1 MQIVY
6 KDKALILQPK
16 TKGKFKILIP
26 INLVMNMKQLR
37 KIMMAFCL
45 MVVATLSANAQTM
58 ENVKIQGDHGL
69 LDAVIQKPKMKD
81 GEKVRVAII
90 CHGFGSNK
98 ERPLLRTIAD
108 SLQAKGFASIRFDF
122 NGCGKSEGKFEDMT
136 VPNEIEDAKR
146 VIAYAIQQPWAGDI
160 SLVGH
165 SQGGVVASMVAG
177 ELKGSIRSIAL
188 CAPAAVLRDDALR
201 GQLQGGTYDAG
212 NIPEIVTV
220 PGRNIKVG
228 RNYCVSAQILPI
240 YETALQYE
248 GPVILVHGT
257 ADRIVPYTYSE
268 RYKNGYKNAKLCL
281 LPGVDHSFTVKGSVE
296 RAASLVSN
304 FLVRN

>member
-1 MQIVY
+1 MRAY
-6 KDKALILQPK
+6 KKFIMALCLILGG
-16 TKGKFKILIP
+16 TT
-26 INLVMNMKQLR
+26 MSM
-37 KIMMAFCL
+37 
-45 MVVATLSANAQTM
+45 AQTS

-69 LDAVIQKPKMKD
+69 LDAIIQKPKMKD

-98 ERPLLRTIAD
+98 ERPLLKSIAD
-108 SLQAKGFASIRFDF
+108 SLQAKGIASIRFDF

-146 VIAYAIQQPWAGDI
+146 VVAYALQQPWVSDI

-177 ELKGSIRSIAL
+177 ELKGSIRSVAL
-188 CAPAAVLRDDALR
+188 CAPAAVLRDDAIR

-212 NIPEIVTV
+212 NIPETITI
-220 PGRNIKVG
+220 PGRNLKVG
-228 RNYCVSAQILPI
+228 RNYCATAQTLPI

-268 RYKNGYKNAKLCL
+268 RYKAGYKNAELYL
-281 LPGVDHSFTVKGSVE
+281 LPGVDHSFTAEQSRL

-304 FLVRN
+304 FILNH

>member
-1 MQIVY
+1 M
-6 KDKALILQPK
+6 KA
-16 TKGKFKILIP
+16 
-26 INLVMNMKQLR
+26 LR
-37 KIMMAFCL
+37 KILMAVCL
-45 MVVATLSANAQTM
+45 LATATLSANAQTSK
-58 ENVKIQGDHGL
+58 NVKIQGDHGL
-69 LDAVIQKPKMKD
+69 LDAIIQKPKMNKD
-81 GEKVRVAII
+81 SKVRLAII

-98 ERPLLRTIAD
+98 ERPLLKAIAD
-108 SLQAKGFASIRFDF
+108 SLQSKGIASIRFDF

-146 VIAYAIQQPWAGDI
+146 VIAYALQQPWVADI

-177 ELKGSIRSIAL
+177 ELKGSIRSVAL

-220 PGRNIKVG
+220 PGRNLKVG
-228 RNYCVSAQILPI
+228 RNYCVTAQTLPI

-248 GPVILVHGT
+248 GPVILIHGT

-268 RYKNGYKNAKLCL
+268 RYKAGYKNAKLYL
-281 LPGVDHSFTVKGSVE
+281 LPGVDHSFTAEQSRL
-296 RAASLVSN
+296 RAASLVSD
-304 FLVRN
+304 FIVKH

>member
-1 MQIVY
+1 
-6 KDKALILQPK
+6 
-16 TKGKFKILIP
+16 
-26 INLVMNMKQLR
+26 MKELR
-37 KIMMAFCL
+37 KIMMAICL
-45 MVVATLSANAQTM
+45 LLVATLSANAQTM

-69 LDAVIQKPKMKD
+69 LDAVIQKPKMKN

-98 ERPLLRTIAD
+98 ERPLLRAIAD
-108 SLQAKGFASIRFDF
+108 SLQAKGIASIRFDF
-122 NGCGKSEGKFEDMT
+122 NGCGKSDGRYEDMT
-136 VPNEIEDAKR
+136 VPNEIVDAEK
-146 VIAYAIQQPWAGDI
+146 VVAYAMQQPWVSDI
-160 SLVGH
+160 SIVGH

-177 ELKGSIRSIAL
+177 QLKGSIRSVAL

-201 GQLQGGTYDAG
+201 GQVQGATYDAG
-212 NIPEIVTV
+212 NIPETVTV
-220 PGRNIKVG
+220 PGRNLHVG
-228 RNYCVSAQILPI
+228 RNYFVTAQTLPI

-268 RYKNGYKNAKLCL
+268 RYNSGYKNARLCL
-281 LPGVDHSFTVKGSVE
+281 LPGVDHSFTVKESVE

-304 FLVRN
+304 FIAKN